1 MRILYTSRL
10 LVPLALALSSFEG
23 ISQQVALLDA
33 PEPTL
38 NASSSSLSGS
48 SLGSSFASSSSP
60 ASASAIM
67 PVRRPA
73 PEQKPGFAPTDWT
86 LLGAGAMLRFLDYKS
101 TVKCMSD
108 PANFR
113 EVELPQALVHNRP
126 ALGAFETGTV
136 VVNYYAYRFLIE
148 RRHRKLARLGQAINI
163 GVMAFTVGRNYYELN
178 EFWPK
183 ENLFH
188 EDYAAKQ

>member
-1 MRILYTSRL
+1 MKNLCVLSVL
-10 LVPLALALSSFEG
+10 LACTFFSCLG
-23 ISQQVALLDA
+23 QQVALLNA
-33 PEPTL
+33 PDPAL
-38 NASSSSLSGS
+38 NSSFTSSSSS
-48 SLGSSFASSSSP
+48 
-60 ASASAIM
+60 ASASAII

-73 PEQKPGFAPTDWT
+73 PEQMPRLAPTDWA
-86 LLGAGAMLRFLDYKS
+86 LLGTGAMLRFLDYKS

-113 EVELPQALVHNRP
+113 EVELPQALVHNQP
-126 ALGAFETGTV
+126 ALGAFEAGTV
-136 VVNYYAYRFLIE
+136 VVNYYAYRFLVE

-188 EDYAAKQ
+188 EDYATRQ